1 VTVTYGELRQ
11 QVAEMGEKVSGRF
24 LIFCMC
30 RNEPG
35 AVVGYLG
42 ALGNGLVPLLLDADL
57 QSRQFARFF
66 EIYQPVYI
74 WASAEWAGEHDPYVQ
89 KKMYEAYGYALWK
102 TGCGS
107 CPLYPELGLLLA
119 TSGSTGDPRI
129 VRLSYRNL
137 AVNTASICEYLH
149 LNERERP
156 VTTLPMQYT
165 YGLSVI
171 NSHLLAGACVL
182 LTTASLVQ
190 KEFWSFLETEKATSF
205 GGVPYTYEILKKIHV
220 FQKTLPSLRTI
231 TQAGGRLPVALQK
244 EVGLWARQQGIAF
257 YVMYGQTEATARMA
271 YLPPEQ
277 CLKKLGSIGK
287 AIPGG
292 RFRLLDKSGAII
304 TEADQIGELV
314 YEGENVSLGYAQRRE
329 DFLLGDVRQGVLFTG
344 DLARRDAEGYYYI
357 EGRQKRF
364 VKIFGIRVSLDACEE
379 ILREKYPGLAL
390 ACDGRDD
397 CLMVYVERDSVN
409 RLKESGQITD
419 STPER
424 LENSC
429 EKGRQQNGYGNENH
443 LEESEFDNGEND
455 GISVALT
462 NELAEIL
469 QINRRGFVG
478 VMVEQIPKN
487 ASGKILYGELKRV
500 T

>member
-1 VTVTYGELRQ
+1 MRDIFRLSEKPEDRPALLSDEGVMVTYGDLQ
-11 QVAEMGEKVSGRF
+11 QRAAEMCKAISERS

-42 ALGNGLVPLLLDADL
+42 ALGNGLVPLLLDTAL
-57 QSRQFARFF
+57 QQGQLAHFY
-66 EIYQPVYI
+66 EIYQPAYI
-74 WASAEWAGEHDPYVQ
+74 WASEEWAEREEGHALYVKQ
-89 KKMYEAYGYALWK
+89 KVYEAYGYILWK
-102 TGCGS
+102 TGCES

-137 AVNTASICEYLH
+137 MANAESICEYLQ
-149 LNERERP
+149 LDQSERP

-190 KEFWSFLETEKATSF
+190 KEFWDFLEIQKATSF
-205 GGVPYTYEILKKIHV
+205 GGVPYTYEILRKIHA
-220 FQKTLPSLRTI
+220 FQRRIPSLRTM
-231 TQAGGRLPVALQK
+231 TQAGGRLPPALQR
-244 EVGLWARQQGIAF
+244 EVAIWARQQGIAF

-277 CLKKLGSIGK
+277 SLEKPGSIGM

-292 RFRLLDKSGAII
+292 RFCLLDENGKTI
-304 TEADQIGELV
+304 TGADQIGELV
-314 YEGENVSLGYAQRRE
+314 YEGENVSLGYAQCRE
-329 DFLLGDVRQGVLFTG
+329 DLLLGDVRQGVLFTG
-344 DLARRDAEGYYYI
+344 DLARRDTDGYYYI

-379 ILREKYPGLAL
+379 ILREKYPGSDL

-397 CLMVYVERDSVN
+397 CLTVYVGRDSVN
-409 RLKESGQITD
+409 RLKGSGQIPD
-419 STPER
+419 GTPE
-424 LENSC
+424 NA
-429 EKGRQQNGYGNENH
+429 
-443 LEESEFDNGEND
+443 D
-455 GISVALT
+455 ISVMLT
-462 NELAEIL
+462 DKLAEIL
-469 QINRRGFVG
+469 QINRRGFAG

-487 ASGKILYGELKRV
+487 AAGKILYGELKRIV
-500 T
+500 